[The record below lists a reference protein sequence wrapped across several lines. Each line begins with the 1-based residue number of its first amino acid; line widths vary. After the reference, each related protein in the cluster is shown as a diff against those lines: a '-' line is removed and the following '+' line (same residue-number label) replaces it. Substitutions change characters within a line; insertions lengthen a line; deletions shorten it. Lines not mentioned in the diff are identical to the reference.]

1 MAGYLV
7 LIDAIS
13 ALFVLLPYVLLMRR
27 LTNVQRFVAFAATS
41 VALLVMSSQVFG
53 LSQPSANQLL
63 QGIWSL
69 VFFALMLGWFVCG
82 FIHMTAVAVARLF
95 HLLLAFCHGPGS
107 RAAPAQ
113 DQGC

>member
-7 LIDAIS
+7 LIGAIS

-27 LTNVQRFVAFAATS
+27 LTNVQRVIAFAATS

-53 LSQPSANQLL
+53 LSHPSGNQLL

-95 HLLLAFCHGPGS
+95 HVLLAFCHGPE
-107 RAAPAQ
+107 AAPAQ
-113 DQGC
+113 DQGR

>member
-7 LIDAIS
+7 LIGAIS

-27 LTNVQRFVAFAATS
+27 LTNVQRVIAFAATS

-53 LSQPSANQLL
+53 LSQPSANQML

-82 FIHMTAVAVARLF
+82 FVHMTAVAVARLF
-95 HLLLAFCHGPGS
+95 NLLLAFCHGPE
-107 RAAPAQ
+107 AAPAQ
-113 DQGC
+113 DQGR

>member
-7 LIDAIS
+7 LIGAIS

-27 LTNVQRFVAFAATS
+27 LTNVQRVIAFAATS

-53 LSQPSANQLL
+53 FSQPSANQLL
-63 QGIWSL
+63 QGVWSL

-82 FIHMTAVAVARLF
+82 FVHMMAVAVARLF
-95 HLLLAFCHGPGS
+95 HVLLAFCHGPGS
-107 RAAPAQ
+107 QAAPAQ
-113 DQGC
+113 DKGR